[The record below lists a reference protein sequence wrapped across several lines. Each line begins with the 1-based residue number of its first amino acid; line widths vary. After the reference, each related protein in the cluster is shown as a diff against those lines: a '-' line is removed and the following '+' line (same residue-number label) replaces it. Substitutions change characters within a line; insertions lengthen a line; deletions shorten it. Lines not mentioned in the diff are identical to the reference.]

1 MKEILH
7 MLQQGWTLKTLCLQN
22 KPMNRRVNIVQV
34 PLNEELRAV
43 TFMQTESK
51 VMAIVGW
58 EEKQVII
65 I

>member
-1 MKEILH
+1 
-7 MLQQGWTLKTLCLQN
+7 
-22 KPMNRRVNIVQV
+22 MNRRVNIVEV